1 MLLLSVLKSRFK
13 RHNIYE
19 MNKTEEQK
27 LLEGARDFDN
37 AALAQIYDRYSPGL
51 YQYAMRLLGETQ
63 ISEDCV
69 AETFSRFLNAL
80 QQKSGPREHL
90 QAYLYRIAH
99 NWITDHYRKAPIPPL
114 DIDEQRV
121 VDPGGLPHEELEYK
135 TLTQDIR
142 MAILQ
147 LTPEQR
153 QVIVLR
159 YLQDWDYQEIANVL
173 IKTVGAIKALQHRGL
188 ENLKNLLE
196 SSEINIGGKA

>member
-1 MLLLSVLKSRFK
+1 
-13 RHNIYE
+13 
-19 MNKTEEQK
+19 
-27 LLEGARDFDN
+27 
-37 AALAQIYDRYSPGL
+37 
-51 YQYAMRLLGETQ
+51 
-63 ISEDCV
+63 
-69 AETFSRFLNAL
+69 
-80 QQKSGPREHL
+80 
-90 QAYLYRIAH
+90 
-99 NWITDHYRKAPIPPL
+99 
-114 DIDEQRV
+114 V